1 MSQKG
6 KLLFLMSLLSFLALG
21 GLFFAIRVWMP
32 FMWIVLGTAIIS
44 FIGGVVFDIKVL
56 IDFFSMK
63 TTKLGMNMGL
73 VLILTVVFLVVINF
87 LGAKHYQTYDFSINR
102 INSISDQSK
111 KIVSNLDGDLT
122 VKFFYKDGAERV
134 E

>member
-6 KLLFLMSLLSFLALG
+6 KLLFIASILSFLALC

-32 FMWIVLGTAIIS
+32 FMWIVLGTALVSLAAGSYIERKII
-44 FIGGVVFDIKVL
+44 

-73 VLILTVVFLVVINF
+73 ILLLTVTFLTVINF
-87 LGAKHYQTYDFSINR
+87 LGARH
-102 INSISDQSK
+102 
-111 KIVSNLDGDLT
+111 
-122 VKFFYKDGAERV
+122 
-134 E
+134 